1 MRPGAIVGVLAVLA
15 GAWGPVVQGASS
27 PVAIEAVAVE
37 PQSPTAGV
45 LCRLSVRVKNAG
57 ARAATSFRFKV
68 RIDGREETPYANEV
82 YAVNVDPGTSGT
94 IGLYSFWSPS
104 PAKAT
109 FKVDVTLVE
118 AQWAEVKR
126 EGKTTTT
133 TPLGPVEGL
142 PATAEK
148 AVSMA
153 TGR

>member
-1 MRPGAIVGVLAVLA
+1 MRAGVIVGVLGVLVGVCGPAVQA
-15 GAWGPVVQGASS
+15 ASS
-27 PVAIEAVAVE
+27 PVAIEAVTVE

-57 ARAATSFRFKV
+57 TRVATSFRLKV
-68 RIDGREETPYANEV
+68 RIDGREEAPYANEV
-82 YAVNVDPGTSGT
+82 YAVNVDPAAAGT
-94 IGLYSFWSPS
+94 IGLYNFWSPS
-104 PAKAT
+104 PAKAS
-109 FKVDVTLVE
+109 FKVEITLVE

-142 PATAEK
+142 PSTAER

-153 TGR
+153 TGK